1 MDAELRYLGIIPFF
15 LVWPRIIDDW
25 DLLVLSAELGTNKH
39 VTKSQHSESWQLPY
53 GGTAEA
59 SPISNS
65 FEIGLL
71 QNTSFE
77 TKATP
82 SDTATDFEF

>member
-1 MDAELRYLGIIPFF
+1 M
-15 LVWPRIIDDW
+15 
-25 DLLVLSAELGTNKH
+25 
-39 VTKSQHSESWQLPY
+39 SQHSWQPPY
-53 GGTAEA
+53 AGTAEA

-71 QNTSFE
+71 QNTVFE
-77 TKATP
+77 TGATH